1 MNIFLIA
8 VILGAVLGF
17 TEYLP
22 ISSAGH
28 LIVVG
33 SLLNFTGPKATCFQV
48 FLQNE
53 GNSGILVL
61 SRDSFFRLI
70 PLIQHEENQGFSGWR
85 GISFLA
91 LTTLPTV
98 IVGAAGHNYIK
109 TYLFGPL
116 TVAGALGVGG
126 IAIII
131 VAEKYKPDPRIADL
145 NELTYTQAGIIGLVQ
160 CLSLWPGVSRSASTI
175 IAGLFCG
182 FSRGMAAEY
191 SFLAAVPILIAAAVY
206 DLYPHW
212 SLFQA
217 SDLPLFFVGLLV
229 SFLCALMAIKTF
241 IAFLGRWTLVPFAY
255 YRLAIAPIIYFG
267 VVNFMRQ

>member
-33 SLLNFTGPKATCFQV
+33 SLLNFTGPKGTCFQV
-48 FLQNE
+48 FLQI
-53 GNSGILVL
+53 GAISAVLVL
-61 SRDSFFRLI
+61 YRDRFIQLI
-70 PLIQHEENQGFSGWR
+70 PFVQHQENQGFSGWR

-91 LTTLPTV
+91 LTTLPAV
-98 IVGAAGHNYIK
+98 IVGAAGHHFIK
-109 TYLFGPL
+109 SYLFGPL

-126 IAIII
+126 IAILI
-131 VAEKYKPDPRIADL
+131 AEKYKPDPRISDL
-145 NELTYTQAGIIGLVQ
+145 NELTYRQAGIIGLVQ

-182 FSRGMAAEY
+182 FSRKMAAEY

-206 DLYPHW
+206 DLYKNW

-217 SDLPLFFVGLLV
+217 SDLPLFLVGLLV

-255 YRLAIAPIIYFG
+255 YRLVIAPIIYFG

>member
-1 MNIFLIA
+1 MSDFLIA
-8 VILGAVLGF
+8 VILGIVLGL

-48 FLQNE
+48 FLQI
-53 GNSGILVL
+53 GAISAVVVL
-61 SRDSFFRLI
+61 YRDRFIHLI
-70 PLIQHEENQGFSGWR
+70 PFLQREENQGFSGWR

-91 LTTLPTV
+91 LTTLPAV
-98 IVGAAGHNYIK
+98 IVGAAGHHFIK

-116 TVAGALGVGG
+116 TVAAALGVGG
-126 IAIII
+126 IAILI
-131 VAEKYKPDPRIADL
+131 AEKYKPEARVFDL
-145 NELTYTQAGIIGLVQ
+145 NELTYAQAGIIGLVQ

-182 FSRGMAAEY
+182 FSRKIAAEY

-206 DLYPHW
+206 DLYKNWH
-212 SLFQA
+212 LFHS
-217 SDLPLFFVGLLV
+217 SDLPLFVLGLLV
-229 SFLCALMAIKTF
+229 SFVSALMAIKTF
-241 IAFLGRWTLVPFAY
+241 IAFLQRWTLVPFAY
-255 YRLAIAPIIYFG
+255 YRLAVAPMVYLG
-267 VVNFMRQ
+267 VVNFLRQ